1 MFPRSFINLPGFGTI
16 DPFSE
21 MAQMRRHMD
30 ALSGLFLR
38 GLPTTR
44 EISAGVFPLVNIT
57 ENRSNYYVRAELPG
71 LKASDL
77 DIQITGKSL
86 AVSGERSIPSE
97 GENVKYHRREREAGK
112 FSRVISLPGEI
123 DSDRIEAKMTDGLL
137 SVVIPKSEAARPRQI
152 TVS

>member
-1 MFPRSFINLPGFGTI
+1 MFPRNFIKLPGFGTI
-16 DPFSE
+16 DPFAE

-30 ALSGLFLR
+30 ALSDLFLR
-38 GLPTTR
+38 GSPTAR

-57 ENRSNYYVRAELPG
+57 ENRNNYYVRAELPG

-77 DIQITGKSL
+77 DIQVTGKSL
-86 AVSGERSIPSE
+86 AISGERSIAPE

-123 DSDRIEAKMTDGLL
+123 DNERIEARMTDGLL
-137 SVVIPKSEAARPRQI
+137 TVVVPKSEAARPRQI

>member
-16 DPFSE
+16 DPFAE

-30 ALSGLFLR
+30 ALSDLFQR
-38 GLPTTR
+38 SRPTTR

-57 ENRSNYYVRAELPG
+57 ENRNNYYIRAELPG
-71 LKASDL
+71 LKASGL
-77 DIQITGKSL
+77 DIQVTGKSL
-86 AVSGERSIPSE
+86 AISGERSIPQE

-123 DSDRIEAKMTDGLL
+123 DSDRIEARMTDGLL
-137 SVVIPKSEAARPRQI
+137 TVVIPKSEAAKPRQI